1 MKISKSEVENIAHLA
16 RLEVDESQKEIMA
29 EQLSNILQYIDK
41 LKDVDVTGVKPF
53 SGAAFMNN
61 VLREDKLKP
70 SPGPD
75 VTLANAP
82 EKEDDFYIVPKTIK
96 SKVIK

>member
-1 MKISKSEVENIAHLA
+1 MKISKDEVEKIAHLA
-16 RLEVDESQKEIMA
+16 RLEIDDSQKEKMA

-41 LKDVDVTGVKPF
+41 LKDVDVEGVKLS

-61 VLREDKLKP
+61 VLRPDVQKV

-82 EKEDDFYIVPKTIK
+82 QRDEDFYVVPRVVK
-96 SKVIK
+96 

>member
-1 MKISKSEVENIAHLA
+1 MKISQQEVEKIAHLA
-16 RLEVDESQKEIMA
+16 RLDVDDELKETLA
-29 EQLSNILQYIDK
+29 GQLSDILDYIDA
-41 LKDVDVTGVKPF
+41 LKDVDVDGVTPV

-61 VLREDKLKP
+61 VLREDDEKP

-82 EKEDDFYIVPKTIK
+82 ERDQDFYVVPRVVK
-96 SKVIK
+96 

>member
-1 MKISKSEVENIAHLA
+1 MKISRDEVENIANLA
-16 RLEVDESQKEIMA
+16 RLKIDDLQKEKMA
-29 EQLSNILQYIDK
+29 EQLSSILQYIDK
-41 LKDVDVTGVKPF
+41 LKDIDVKGVKPS

-61 VLREDKLKP
+61 VLREDRLQE

-82 EKEDDFYIVPKTIK
+82 ESEEDFYIVPRIVK
-96 SKVIK
+96 

>member
-1 MKISKSEVENIAHLA
+1 MKISQQEVEKIAHLA
-16 RLEVDESQKEIMA
+16 RLDVDDELKETLA
-29 EQLSNILQYIDK
+29 GQLSDILDYIDA
-41 LKDVDVTGVKPF
+41 LKDVDVDGVTPV

-61 VLREDKLKP
+61 VLREDEEKP

-82 EKEDDFYIVPKTIK
+82 ERDQDFYVVPRVVK
-96 SKVIK
+96 

>member
-1 MKISKSEVENIAHLA
+1 MKISQQEVEKIAHLA
-16 RLEVDESQKEIMA
+16 RLDVDDDLKDTLA
-29 EQLSNILQYIDK
+29 GQLSDILDYIDA
-41 LKDVDVTGVKPF
+41 LKDVNVEGVTPA

-61 VLREDKLKP
+61 VLREDKGTP

-82 EKEDDFYIVPKTIK
+82 DRDQDFYVVPRVVK
-96 SKVIK
+96 

>member
-1 MKISKSEVENIAHLA
+1 MKISQQEVEKMAHLA
-16 RLEVDESQKEIMA
+16 RLDVDDELKETLA
-29 EQLSNILQYIDK
+29 GQLSDILDYIDT
-41 LKDVDVTGVKPF
+41 LKDVDVDGVTPV

-61 VLREDKLKP
+61 VLREDIQEP

-82 EKEDDFYIVPKTIK
+82 ERDQDFYVVPRVVK
-96 SKVIK
+96 

>member
-1 MKISKSEVENIAHLA
+1 MKISQQEVEKIAHLA
-16 RLEVDESQKEIMA
+16 RLDVD
-29 EQLSNILQYIDK
+29 DK
-41 LKDVDVTGVKPF
+41 LKETLAGQLSDILDYIDTLKDVNVEGVTPA

-61 VLREDKLKP
+61 VLREDKVAP

-82 EKEDDFYIVPKTIK
+82 ERDEDFYVVPKVVK
-96 SKVIK
+96 

>member
-1 MKISKSEVENIAHLA
+1 MKISKEEVEKIAHLA
-16 RLEVDESQKEIMA
+16 RLDIDDDLKDTLA
-29 EQLSNILQYIDK
+29 GQLSRILDYIDT
-41 LKDVDVTGVKPF
+41 LGNVNVEGVTPA

-61 VLREDKLKP
+61 VLREDREHD

-82 EKEDDFYIVPKTIK
+82 ERDEDFYVVPRVVK
-96 SKVIK
+96 

>member
-1 MKISKSEVENIAHLA
+1 MKISQQEVEKIAHLA
-16 RLEVDESQKEIMA
+16 RLDVDDELKETLA
-29 EQLSNILQYIDK
+29 GQLSDILDYIDT
-41 LKDVDVTGVKPF
+41 LKDVDVDGVTPV

-61 VLREDKLKP
+61 VFREDEREP

-82 EKEDDFYIVPKTIK
+82 ERDQDFYVVPRVVK
-96 SKVIK
+96 

>member
-1 MKISKSEVENIAHLA
+1 MKISQQEVEKMAHLA
-16 RLEVDESQKEIMA
+16 RLDVDDELKETLA
-29 EQLSNILQYIDK
+29 GQLSDILDYIDA
-41 LKDVDVTGVKPF
+41 LKDVDVEGVTPA

-61 VLREDKLKP
+61 VLREDEQQP

-82 EKEDDFYIVPKTIK
+82 ERDHDFYVVPRVVK
-96 SKVIK
+96 

>member
-1 MKISKSEVENIAHLA
+1 MKISQQEVEKMAHLA
-16 RLEVDESQKEIMA
+16 RLDVDDELKETLA
-29 EQLSNILQYIDK
+29 GQLSDILDYIDT
-41 LKDVDVTGVKPF
+41 LKDVDVDGVTPV

-61 VLREDKLKP
+61 VLREDIQEP

-82 EKEDDFYIVPKTIK
+82 ERDQDFFVVPRVVK
-96 SKVIK
+96 

>member
-1 MKISKSEVENIAHLA
+1 MKISTDEIEKIAHLA
-16 RLEVDESQKEIMA
+16 RLEIDDKLKDTLSD
-29 EQLSNILQYIDK
+29 QLSHILDYIDT
-41 LKDVDVTGVKPF
+41 LKDVDVQGVTPA

-61 VLREDKLKP
+61 VLREDKAQD

-82 EKEDDFYIVPKTIK
+82 ERDEDFYTVPRVVK
-96 SKVIK
+96 